1 MVRLKADNEL
11 KSAMFSGEYFHTS
24 VIRFTKND
32 VPTLVLHRRLK
43 SLCLRPLVWLN
54 GAEFF
59 DTKIN
64 RIQLMHAASY
74 RS

>member
-43 SLCLRPLVWLN
+43 SLCLRPLVWL
-54 GAEFF
+54 
-59 DTKIN
+59 
-64 RIQLMHAASY
+64 
-74 RS
+74 